1 MSARKE
7 RWLLVGAGIIGLAA
21 AGFFAFKALGNNM
34 SYFYSPLEISQNK
47 HPKNHIFRIG
57 GMVVVDSLKRN
68 PQDNL
73 NVHFDITDNAATI
86 AVEYHGI
93 LPDLFKEGQGV
104 VADGKINEAGVFI
117 ASKVLAKHDE
127 NYMPP
132 EAAAAMQKAIEQGA
146 VKP

>member
-7 RWLLVGAGIIGLAA
+7 RFLLVGVGIIGLAIA
-21 AGFFAFKALGNNM
+21 VFFAFKALGNNM

-47 HPKNHIFRIG
+47 YPKDHLFRVG
-57 GMVVVDSLKRN
+57 GMVVVDSLKRDEK
-68 PQDNL
+68 DNL
-73 NVHFDITDNAATI
+73 TVYFQITDNAKTI
-86 AVEYHGI
+86 NVQYHGI

-104 VADGKINEAGVFI
+104 VADGKINEAGVFM
-117 ASKVLAKHDE
+117 ATEVLAKHDE